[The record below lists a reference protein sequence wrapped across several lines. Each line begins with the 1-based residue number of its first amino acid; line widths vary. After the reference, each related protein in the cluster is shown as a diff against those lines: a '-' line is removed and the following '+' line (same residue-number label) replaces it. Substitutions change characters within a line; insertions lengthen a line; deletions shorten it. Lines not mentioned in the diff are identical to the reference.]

1 MNDRAPKRRLHL
13 NIKREWR
20 SRRQRNKIQ
29 KVFQSVGALEATY
42 TDEEEINLHQD
53 EESVINNYVN
63 QHSSSRYVSSERETE
78 IESDFE
84 DPIHGLNGNYDSQ
97 HGADEDIDTE
107 YFTNQI
113 NNEDRNKT
121 TPLYDGSPISVY
133 DACVHL
139 IRLTHLLNLNKNRLQ
154 MLLKELRIFFPS
166 DCRLPKTVFML
177 FKLTDNNDRP
187 QVSVRC
193 VKCGEVL
200 MKSDQSKCSNT
211 CNSNGKYRSYSQVA
225 ELAIMNVQRE
235 IKRVAERHIN
245 LINEY
250 PKQAAHL
257 CPPDHITSKSVW
269 PVQATIAEIPTPVRD
284 YKSAVMLFGAWLA
297 KTKPPRDHLLL
308 PIITQLELLMRSEII
323 LKQNDGSS
331 LSYNVRIQQAIFD
344 LPARAHFLNIVQYNG
359 YDGCVAIGRQIYF
372 PFSKNPEK
380 LKDHQFYLKSSQFD
394 SHRPIQGN
402 FINILMQRPQRI
414 RKPNSRY
421 DPNLYVLA
429 SFPKKNKYTIIPK
442 HHVTID
448 AIDEQNGTVRSS
460 GFVQPVRIIAEG
472 SRGKCQERASQFSR
486 DTGSEEVDVRPGYDD
501 EEELVDDN
509 HIYTTQ
515 NFYNNENSQ
524 YSSITTNTRPM
535 TNVIEPDLDFSLV
548 TGYNPVRH
556 TTKCMASEGYDH
568 MDSEIENMI
577 PINQNKN
584 NTEKKTSYS
593 SDASPKPLLIDEY
606 PSVQQNNQENSSIHS
621 NVVAEMSDICE
632 QDDDEEDIRILK
644 KKSTRKK
651 RKRTNK
657 NLLNIVNS
665 APSSRPPPPSEPEFV
680 LGVDVS
686 NFPFGFSEHTRFI
699 RQIFRAAGYAS
710 NPNAVL
716 CDEEKVTEL
725 KNVMKKRDKTLQ
737 DDEEALAEAWQAV
750 KESVRQLK
758 HDHKRNKIFKTIR
771 TSTTDTNISN
781 TSPLKDTENNPVNI
795 VSN

>member
-1 MNDRAPKRRLHL
+1 MSDTAPKRRLHS
-13 NIKREWR
+13 NVKREWR

-29 KVFQSVGALEATY
+29 KMGVLEATN
-42 TDEEEINLHQD
+42 TDEEINLNQD
-53 EESVINNYVN
+53 EESVVNNYVN

-84 DPIHGLNGNYDSQ
+84 DPTHCFNGNYDSQ

-154 MLLKELRIFFPS
+154 MLLKELRVFFPS

-177 FKLTDNNDRP
+177 FKLTDNDDRP

-193 VKCGEVL
+193 VNCGEVL

-235 IKRVAERHIN
+235 IKQVAERHIN

-250 PKQAAHL
+250 PRKAAHL
-257 CPPDHITSKSVW
+257 CPPDYITNKSVW
-269 PVQATIAEIPTPVRD
+269 PVQATIAEIPTPIRD
-284 YKSAVMLFGAWLA
+284 CKSAVMLFGAWLA
-297 KTKPPRDHLLL
+297 RTKPPRDHLLL

-323 LKQNDGSS
+323 LKQNDGNVFLMLTLCKHFILGSS

-359 YDGCVAIGRQIYF
+359 YDGCGDCCI
-372 PFSKNPEK
+372 K
-380 LKDHQFYLKSSQFD
+380 
-394 SHRPIQGN
+394 N

-421 DPNLYVLA
+421 DPNFYVLA
-429 SFPKKNKYTIIPK
+429 SFPKKNKHTIIPK
-442 HHVTID
+442 HQVTID
-448 AIDEQNGTVRSS
+448 VIDTQNGTVRSS

-472 SRGKCQERASQFSR
+472 SRSKCQERASQFSR
-486 DTGSEEVDVRPGYDD
+486 DTGSEEVDVRPDNDD
-501 EEELVDDN
+501 EDELVDNN

-515 NFYNNENSQ
+515 NFYNNESSQ
-524 YSSITTNTRPM
+524 YSSITTSWSN
-535 TNVIEPDLDFSLV
+535 
-548 TGYNPVRH
+548 
-556 TTKCMASEGYDH
+556 
-568 MDSEIENMI
+568 DS
-577 PINQNKN
+577 
-584 NTEKKTSYS
+584 
-593 SDASPKPLLIDEY
+593 SPKPLLIDEY
-606 PSVQQNNQENSSIHS
+606 LSVQQNNQENSCVHS
-621 NVVAEMSDICE
+621 NVVDEMSDICE
-632 QDDDEEDIRILK
+632 EDNDEEYIPILK
-644 KKSTRKK
+644 KKSTQKK
-651 RKRTNK
+651 RKRTLRSKQSTSNSVATVEITNLQKEFLLHQFKVENRLKALEKTFRILKNRKILRENK
-657 NLLNIVNS
+657 NLSNIVNS
-665 APSSRPPPPSEPEFV
+665 AFSSRPSPPTEPEFV

-686 NFPFGFSEHTRFI
+686 NFPFGFNEHTRFI

-725 KNVMKKRDKTLQ
+725 KDVMKKRDKTLQ
-737 DDEEALAEAWQAV
+737 DDEEALAEAWQVV

-758 HDHKRNKIFKTIR
+758 HDHKRNEIFKTIR
-771 TSTTDTNISN
+771 TSTTNTNTSN
-781 TSPLKDTENNPVNI
+781 TSPFKDTENNSINI
-795 VSN
+795 APN